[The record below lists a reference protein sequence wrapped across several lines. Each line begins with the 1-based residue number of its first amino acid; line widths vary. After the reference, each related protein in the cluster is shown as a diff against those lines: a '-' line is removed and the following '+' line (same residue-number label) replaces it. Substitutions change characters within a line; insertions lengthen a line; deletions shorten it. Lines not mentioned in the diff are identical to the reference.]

1 MINKGLQ
8 KPEGKVFLPFYTPQ
22 IMRLFGLIGYPLGHS
37 FSQKYFTEKF
47 AREGILDARYELFP
61 IPEIAQLPG
70 VLRAHP
76 QLQGLNVTIPYK
88 ESVLPFLH
96 DLDETARAVG
106 AVNCI
111 RVRDGRLTG
120 YNTDV
125 YGFEQ
130 SLRNSMDEAAML
142 HRALILG
149 TGGASKAVAYV
160 LRRIGIDYQF
170 VSRQA
175 DAEKGWL
182 NYEDLRHVD
191 WSAYALVVNTTPLG
205 TYPNTEG
212 CPDLPFE
219 KLSAQHLV
227 FDLVY
232 NPPQTVLLRNAL
244 EQHARVQNGLD
255 MLHLQA
261 EKAWEVW
268 QQ

>member
-1 MINKGLQ
+1 MTNNRLQ
-8 KPEGKVFLPFYTPQ
+8 KRNSTVILPFYAPP

-37 FSQKYFTEKF
+37 FSQKYFTGKF
-47 AREGILDARYELFP
+47 IREGITDARYELFP
-61 IPEIAQLPG
+61 IPDIVQLPDI
-70 VLRAHP
+70 LRTHP
-76 QLQGLNVTIPYK
+76 DLHGLNVTIPYK

-96 DLDETARAVG
+96 DLDDTARAVG

-111 RVRDGRLTG
+111 RIRDGRLTG

-130 SLRNSMDEAAML
+130 SLRNSLDEATQQ
-142 HRALILG
+142 HKALILG

-160 LRRIGIDYQF
+160 LERMGIDYQF
-170 VSRQA
+170 VSRKS
-175 DAEKGWL
+175 DAGKGWL
-182 NYEDLRHVD
+182 DYADLRRID
-191 WSAYALVVNTTPLG
+191 WSEYALVINTTPLG